1 VALKITPIT
10 RWIYSSGGV
19 CYGVVGNAHY
29 FTLLYYSQVLGLD
42 ARLAGLALGIGI
54 AFDAVTDPLVGYLSD
69 NTKSRW
75 GRRHP
80 FLYVSVLPLA
90 LSYFLLWH
98 PPPFVQG
105 DTSMFIHLLL
115 CLVALQG
122 SATLFLVPAYAM
134 GAEIT
139 SDYDERTRL
148 FARYNTVLSI
158 VGNGMS
164 VLMYA
169 LWLVPT
175 PEYADGIMNIE
186 GYKVAGLV
194 GTLSIAASV
203 LLFTIGLHRFIPS
216 FSRFQPSDSL
226 GPRQFFRQLAD
237 IFRYSSM
244 RVVVAS
250 WMLSSTGFGI
260 YAILWVYIYSYFWE
274 FTSRQIA
281 LIVIPMALAGVL
293 IPPLLSG
300 LAAGREKKL
309 VAVLGMSAA
318 SLVNVF
324 PIGMRLLGIFPA
336 NGTAL
341 LFWTM
346 LVLGFFET
354 VLFLVFD
361 VASQSMTVD
370 ITEQVE
376 LDTGRRSEGV
386 ITSAATFARKSAYAL
401 GMILGGLAL
410 SLIEFPT
417 ETAVGDVTPN
427 VIFDLGLVYGPLILV
442 ILLSSAYAIAR
453 YPISRAQHEETLER
467 LESRWRPRA
476 AVDGGRNTRT
486 ASEDKEV
493 LEL

>member
-1 VALKITPIT
+1 VALTITPIT
-10 RWIYSSGGV
+10 RWIYGSAGV
-19 CYGVVGNAHY
+19 SWGVVNNADY
-29 FTLLYYSQVLGLD
+29 FVLLYYSQVLGLD
-42 ARLAGLALGIGI
+42 ARLAGVALAIGI

-80 FLYVSVLPLA
+80 FLYASVLPLA

-105 DTSMFIHLLL
+105 DTSMFVHLLL
-115 CLVALQG
+115 CLVAVRG
-122 SATLFLVPAYAM
+122 SLTLFLVPAYAM

-148 FARYNTVLSI
+148 FARYNTVLSV

-175 PEYADGIMNIE
+175 AEYADGIMNVE
-186 GYKVAGLV
+186 GYKEAGLI
-194 GTLSIAASV
+194 GTLAIAVSI
-203 LLFTIGLHRFIPS
+203 LLFAIGLHRFIPR
-216 FSRFQPSDSL
+216 FSRFQPSEAL
-226 GPRQFFRQLAD
+226 GPRQFFRQLAGV
-237 IFRYSSM
+237 FRYSSM

-250 WMLSSTGFGI
+250 WMLSSLGFGI

-274 FTSRQIA
+274 FTSWQIS
-281 LIVIPMALAGVL
+281 LIVIPMALAGL
-293 IPPLLSG
+293 LLPPLLSG
-300 LAAGREKKL
+300 LASGREKKR

-318 SLVNVF
+318 ILVNVF

-341 LFWTM
+341 LFWIM

-354 VLFLVFD
+354 VLFLVFS

-370 ITEQVE
+370 ITEQAE

-386 ITSAATFARKSAYAL
+386 ITSAATFARKCAYAL
-401 GMILGGLAL
+401 GTFLGGLML
-410 SLIEFPT
+410 SLIGFPR
-417 ETAVGDVTPN
+417 ETAVGGVAPD

-442 ILLSSAYAIAR
+442 ILLSSAYVISR
-453 YPISRAQHEETLER
+453 YPISRAEHAQTLAR
-467 LESRWRPRA
+467 LGDR
-476 AVDGGRNTRT
+476 
-486 ASEDKEV
+486 
-493 LEL
+493 

>member
-1 VALKITPIT
+1 MALTITPIT
-10 RWIYSSGGV
+10 RWIYSNAGV
-19 CYGVVGNAHY
+19 PYGVISNAHY
-29 FTLLYYSQVLGLD
+29 FVLLYYSQVLGLD
-42 ARLAGLALGIGI
+42 ARLAGLALAIGY

-80 FLYVSVLPLA
+80 FLYASALPLA

-105 DTSMFIHLLL
+105 DTAMFVHVLL
-115 CLVALQG
+115 CLIALLG
-122 SATLFLVPAYAM
+122 SQTLFQVPAYAM
-134 GAEIT
+134 AAEIT

-148 FARYNTVLSI
+148 FARYNTVMSV

-175 PEYADGIMNIE
+175 PEYADGIMNVE

-194 GTLSIAASV
+194 GTLAIAGAV
-203 LLFTIGLHRFIPS
+203 LLFAIGLHRFIPR
-216 FSRFQPSDSL
+216 FSRFQPTESL
-226 GPRQFFRQLAD
+226 GPRQFFRQVAG

-244 RVVVAS
+244 RVVAVS
-250 WMLSSTGFGI
+250 WMLSSMGFGI

-274 FTSRQIA
+274 FTSRQIS
-281 LIVIPMALAGVL
+281 LIVIPMALAGL
-293 IPPLLSG
+293 LLPPLLSG
-300 LAAGREKKL
+300 LATGREKKR

-324 PIGMRLLGIFPA
+324 PIGMRLLGVFPA

-354 VLFLVFD
+354 VLFLVFS

-370 ITEQVE
+370 ITEQAE

-386 ITSAATFARKSAYAL
+386 ITSAATFARKCAYAL
-401 GMILGGLAL
+401 GTFLGGLTL

-417 ETAVGDVTPN
+417 ETAVGDVAAD

-442 ILLSSAYAIAR
+442 MLLSSAYAISR
-453 YPISRAQHEETLER
+453 YPISRAQHAETLAR
-467 LESRWRPRA
+467 LES
-476 AVDGGRNTRT
+476 G
-486 ASEDKEV
+486 
-493 LEL
+493 

>member
-10 RWIYSSGGV
+10 RWIYSSAGV
-19 CYGVVGNAHY
+19 SWGVVANADY
-29 FTLLYYSQVLGLD
+29 FVLLYYSQVLGLD
-42 ARLAGLALGIGI
+42 ARLTGVALAIGI
-54 AFDAVTDPLVGYLSD
+54 AFDAVTDPLIGYLSD

-80 FLYVSVLPLA
+80 FLYASVLPLA

-105 DTSMFIHLLL
+105 DTSMFVHLLL
-115 CLVALQG
+115 CLVAVRG
-122 SATLFLVPAYAM
+122 SLTLFLVPAYAM

-148 FARYNTVLSI
+148 FARYNTVLSV

-175 PEYADGIMNIE
+175 AEYADGIMNVE
-186 GYKVAGLV
+186 GYKEAGLI
-194 GTLSIAASV
+194 GTLAIAVSI
-203 LLFTIGLHRFIPS
+203 LLFAIGLHRFIPR
-216 FSRFQPSDSL
+216 FSRFQPSEAL

-237 IFRYSSM
+237 VFRYSSM

-250 WMLSSTGFGI
+250 WMLSSLGFGI
-260 YAILWVYIYSYFWE
+260 YTILWVYIYSYFWE
-274 FTSRQIA
+274 FTSWQIS
-281 LIVIPMALAGVL
+281 LIVIPMALAGL
-293 IPPLLSG
+293 LLPPLLSG
-300 LAAGREKKL
+300 LASGREKKR

-318 SLVNVF
+318 ILVNVF

-341 LFWTM
+341 LFWIM

-354 VLFLVFD
+354 VLFLVFS

-370 ITEQVE
+370 ITEQAE

-386 ITSAATFARKSAYAL
+386 ITSAATFARKCAYAL
-401 GMILGGLAL
+401 GTFLGGLML
-410 SLIEFPT
+410 SLIGFPRG
-417 ETAVGDVTPN
+417 TAVGGVAPD

-442 ILLSSAYAIAR
+442 ILLSSAYVISR
-453 YPISRAQHEETLER
+453 YPISRAEHAETLAR
-467 LESRWRPRA
+467 L
-476 AVDGGRNTRT
+476 GGR
-486 ASEDKEV
+486 
-493 LEL
+493 

>member
-10 RWIYSSGGV
+10 RWIYSSAGV
-19 CYGVVGNAHY
+19 PSAVVGNAHY
-29 FTLLYYSQVLGLD
+29 FVLLYYSQVLGLD
-42 ARLAGLALGIGI
+42 ARLTGLALAIGI

-80 FLYVSVLPLA
+80 FLYASVLPLS

-98 PPPFVQG
+98 PPPFLQG
-105 DTSMFIHLLL
+105 DTSMFVHLLF
-115 CLVALQG
+115 CLLALRG
-122 SATLFLVPAYAM
+122 SETLFLVPAYAM
-134 GAEIT
+134 AAEIT

-148 FARYNTVLSI
+148 FARYNTVLSVI
-158 VGNGMS
+158 GNGMS

-175 PEYADGIMNIE
+175 PEYADGIMNVE

-194 GTLSIAASV
+194 GTLAIAASV
-203 LLFTIGLHRFIPS
+203 LLFAIGLHRFIPA
-216 FSRFQPSDSL
+216 FSRFQPSDPL
-226 GPRQFFRQLAD
+226 GPRQFFRQLAA
-237 IFRYSSM
+237 IFRYPSM

-250 WMLSSTGFGI
+250 WMLSSVGFGI

-274 FTSRQIA
+274 FTSYQIS
-281 LIVIPMALAGVL
+281 LIVIPMALAGL
-293 IPPLLSG
+293 LLPPLLSG
-300 LAAGREKKL
+300 LAAGREKKR
-309 VAVLGMSAA
+309 VAVLALSAG

-354 VLFLVFD
+354 VLFLVSS

-386 ITSAATFARKSAYAL
+386 ITSAATFARKCASSL
-401 GMILGGLAL
+401 GTFLGGLTL

-417 ETAVGDVTPN
+417 ETAVGDVAAD

-442 ILLSSAYAIAR
+442 ILLSSAYAISR
-453 YPISRAQHEETLER
+453 YPISRAQHAETLAR
-467 LESRWRPRA
+467 L
-476 AVDGGRNTRT
+476 GGR
-486 ASEDKEV
+486 
-493 LEL
+493 

>member
-1 VALKITPIT
+1 MALTITPIT
-10 RWIYSSGGV
+10 RWIYSSAGV
-19 CYGVVGNAHY
+19 PYAVIGNAHY
-29 FTLLYYSQVLGLD
+29 FVLLYYSQVLGLD
-42 ARLAGLALGIGI
+42 AHLAGLALAIAY

-80 FLYVSVLPLA
+80 FLYVSALPLA

-105 DTSMFIHLLL
+105 DTAMFLHVLF
-115 CLVALQG
+115 CLVALHG
-122 SATLFLVPAYAM
+122 SQTLFQVPAYAM
-134 GAEIT
+134 AAEIT

-148 FARYNTVLSI
+148 LARYSTVYSV
-158 VGNGMS
+158 VGNGLS

-175 PEYADGIMNIE
+175 PEYTDGIMNVE

-194 GTLSIAASV
+194 GTLAIAASV
-203 LLFTIGLHRFIPS
+203 LLFAIGLHRFIPM
-216 FSRFQPSDSL
+216 FSRFQSSDAL
-226 GPRQFFRQLAD
+226 GPRQFFRQLAG
-237 IFRYSSM
+237 IFRYPSM

-250 WMLSSTGFGI
+250 LMLSNVGFGI

-281 LIVIPMALAGVL
+281 LIVIPMTLAGL
-293 IPPLLSG
+293 LLPPLVSG
-300 LAAGREKKL
+300 LASGREKKR
-309 VAVLGMSAA
+309 VAVVGMSAA

-324 PIGMRLLGIFPA
+324 PIAMRLLGIFPE

-341 LFWTM
+341 LFWIM

-354 VLFLVFD
+354 VLFLVFS

-370 ITEQVE
+370 ITEQAE

-386 ITSAATFARKSAYAL
+386 ITSAATFARKCAYAL
-401 GMILGGLAL
+401 GTFLGGLTL

-417 ETAVGDVTPN
+417 ETAVGDVAPD
-427 VIFDLGLVYGPLILV
+427 VIFDLGIVYGPLILV
-442 ILLSSAYAIAR
+442 MLLGSACAISR
-453 YPISRAQHEETLER
+453 YPISRVQHEETLAR
-467 LESRWRPRA
+467 LEDR
-476 AVDGGRNTRT
+476 
-486 ASEDKEV
+486 
-493 LEL
+493 